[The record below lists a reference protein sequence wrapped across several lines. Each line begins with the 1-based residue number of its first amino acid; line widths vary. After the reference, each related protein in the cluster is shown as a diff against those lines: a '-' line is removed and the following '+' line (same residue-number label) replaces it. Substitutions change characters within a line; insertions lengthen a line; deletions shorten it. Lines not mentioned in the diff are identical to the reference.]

1 MICANDLFFSGW
13 QHPIHLHLVHFQ
25 VAGRYPINYD
35 SNTDDEG
42 FCGNPATDPLKGV
55 CLEIK
60 QEPTGE
66 IGFKALFPATRDLAY
81 GSAVQLDARYSAE
94 IGGPKDVVTALPGQ
108 VTKIRVKFDKR
119 GKYVWHCHI
128 LSHEDHEMMRKFEVV

>member
-1 MICANDLFFSGW
+1 MICANLFFSGW

-35 SNTDDEG
+35 SNADQEG
-42 FCGNPATDPLKGV
+42 FCTDGGPFDGV
-55 CLEIK
+55 CLETK
-60 QEPTGE
+60 EADGG
-66 IGFKALFPATRDLAY
+66 IGFKALFPEDHALAY
-81 GSAVQLDARYSAE
+81 GTELPLDERYSYE

-119 GKYVWHCHI
+119 GQYVWHCHI
-128 LSHEDHEMMRKFEVV
+128 LSHEDHEMMRRFEVV